1 METNSIT
8 SQFDEIE
15 KRVERLMTALK
26 ALEEANLKL
35 INKNRQLEEE
45 FQVKVD
51 AETRYQQERE
61 SIRGKLSSKKVL
73 FEMPRSLLTP

>member
-8 SQFDEIE
+8 SRFDEIE

-26 ALEEANLKL
+26 AFEEANLQLK
-35 INKNRQLEEE
+35 NKNRQLEEE
-45 FQVKVD
+45 LQAKVE

-61 SIRGKLSSKKVL
+61 SIREKIDGLLVKLEDIS
-73 FEMPRSLLTP
+73 EASL

>member
-8 SQFDEIE
+8 SRFDEIE

-26 ALEEANLKL
+26 ALEEANLQLK
-35 INKNRQLEEE
+35 NKNRQLEEE
-45 FQVKVD
+45 LQAKVE

-61 SIRGKLSSKKVL
+61 SIREKIDGLLVKLEDIS
-73 FEMPRSLLTP
+73 EASL

>member
-8 SQFDEIE
+8 FQFDEIE

-35 INKNRQLEEE
+35 KNKNRQLEEE
-45 FQVKVD
+45 LQAKVD

-61 SIRGKLSSKKVL
+61 SIRGKINGLLMKLENIS
-73 FEMPRSLLTP
+73 EASL